1 MNDLLDKYWAG
12 ETSLQEEQELRDYF
26 ASNAVAPEHL
36 LYRDLFTTFSQENKD
51 EIIDFDAFAKVKLPE
66 TEESKEEQLFNKK
79 TWKGLAIAAGFSLLI
94 AVGAGY
100 QQDQAQPDLGTYES
114 PEQAY
119 AATMEAL
126 ELVSKKF
133 NNGRENLAPAAQVN
147 EKTTQIFKLNK

>member
-1 MNDLLDKYWAG
+1 MNDLLDKYWEG
-12 ETSLQEEQELRDYF
+12 NTSLQEEQQLKSYF
-26 ASNAVAPEHL
+26 SSNHVAPEHEI
-36 LYRDLFTTFSQENKD
+36 YRDMFAAFESETQENQTVS
-51 EIIDFDAFAKVKLPE
+51 FDAFAKVKLNQEPDE
-66 TEESKEEQLFNKK
+66 DLQFQKK

-100 QQDQAQPDLGTYES
+100 MKDQSQPDLGTYEN

-119 AATMEAL
+119 AATIQAL

-133 NNGRENLAPAAQVN
+133 NNGRNNLAPAAQVS

>member
-12 ETSLQEEQELRDYF
+12 ETSLNEEQQLRDYF
-26 ASNAVAPEHL
+26 ASPSVAPEHL
-36 LYRDLFTTFSQENKD
+36 MYRDLFATFSQVDND
-51 EIIDFDAFAKVKLPE
+51 TDIGFDAFAKVNLDNNSIE
-66 TEESKEEQLFNKK
+66 QEERIFNKK

-100 QQDQAQPDLGTYES
+100 QQDQSQPDLGTYDS

-147 EKTTQIFKLNK
+147 KKTTQIFKLNK